1 MISMDKDGKRLVV
14 AVAGSL
20 AHARAQQ
27 WARRQGMVAWQAA
40 LIGALAAAAAGA
52 LLQRAL

>member
-1 MISMDKDGKRLVV
+1 MDKNGKRLVV

-27 WARRQGMVAWQAA
+27 WARRQGMVAWQSAMV
-40 LIGALAAAAAGA
+40 GALAAAAAGA